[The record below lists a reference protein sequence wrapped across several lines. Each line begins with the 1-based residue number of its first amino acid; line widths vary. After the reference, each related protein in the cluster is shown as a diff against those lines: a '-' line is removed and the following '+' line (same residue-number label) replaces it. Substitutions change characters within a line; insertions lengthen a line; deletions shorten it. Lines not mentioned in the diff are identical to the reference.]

1 MKKMKTE
8 NGNNYIKRRKVRPHK
23 NITKLQIGDKVTTDR
38 EQIKQNIKQYSE
50 NIGVGNI
57 T

>member
-1 MKKMKTE
+1 MKTE